1 LLKVPPRAADVGD
14 AMQECVIPTRSPFG
28 DGALMSD
35 LDPSRYPALSAVGD
49 EGQPQGSSA
58 VTAPEGVQGNGEGSE
73 KRRFPRAPVQLA
85 VQMKF
90 GSVQEFMNATAED
103 LSAGGIFL
111 RSQHFAAN
119 EVHELGQLITLQFD
133 AGSRRVVQG
142 VGKVVRVVRPGP
154 GVIAGVALEFVEID
168 ETSQRLVEAIVDIKL
183 ATTPH
188 SR

>member
-1 LLKVPPRAADVGD
+1 MIESGIQPGRPSGD
-14 AMQECVIPTRSPFG
+14 P
-28 DGALMSD
+28 ALMSD
-35 LDPSRYPALSAVGD
+35 LDPSRYPTLSAAGD
-49 EGQPQGSSA
+49 ADRQHGPAS
-58 VTAPEGVQGNGEGSE
+58 VTAPEGVQGSGEGSE
-73 KRRFPRAPVQLA
+73 KRRFPRVPVQLA

-168 ETSQRLVEAIVDIKL
+168 ATSQRLVEAIVDIKL
-183 ATTPH
+183 APTTH
-188 SR
+188 SG